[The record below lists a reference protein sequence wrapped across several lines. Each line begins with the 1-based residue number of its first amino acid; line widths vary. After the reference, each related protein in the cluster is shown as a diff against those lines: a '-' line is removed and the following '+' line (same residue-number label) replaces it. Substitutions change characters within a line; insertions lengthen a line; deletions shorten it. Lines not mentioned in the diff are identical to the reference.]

1 MAAAKFDSRSLEIK
15 TKSIEQTLVPL
26 VTQITTLVNHKEKA
40 KKSEKATK
48 AVVDVGQAVNIAV
61 ERFVRVGEAIAIDDE
76 NADIKDEMLDACK
89 EARTA
94 GQNIAKLTDVQY
106 DEAGQPVNYTEKSA
120 MVRAAR
126 GLLSAV
132 TRVLLLADRV
142 VVKQL
147 LKAKDKVS
155 ASLNK
160 LELVGNFTDFVQAF
174 SQFGS
179 EMVEL
184 AHLTGDRQNDLKDE
198 KLRAKMGAARAVL
211 EKSTMMLLTSCKT
224 CLRHPDCES
233 AKENRD
239 GVFSHMRR
247 ALDMIYSV
255 VMDDQTR
262 QNGPST
268 PLIMHNILKDFTD
281 LVESSRVTQADA
293 PSRDKLV
300 RALDQIIDATQD
312 FTDSAY
318 TSHEHREKIL
328 SYCDK
333 AKMELHTLAKL
344 GVTIEKNECM
354 YPTEDLETA
363 IIKMCKITQD
373 LKKQLQD
380 TALDQAS
387 EIFQNNE
394 DHDLLTTLKNGGVA
408 GDLDKVEEYSLKFS
422 EHTEQLQEACRLL
435 RHIAGNSPLQIT
447 AEHAESNMRVLGP
460 QIVSAAQTLSIHP
473 TSKIAKENLDVFAEA
488 WELQINDL
496 SLLVKEINEVC
507 QGKVGE
513 KQVYLSLPR
522 PGSNGS
528 FKHGTTLKTV
538 AVKPVKLDPEEQ
550 AKIAKAGLEMKL
562 MTSELDAD
570 AEKWEDPENDIVK
583 RAKNMSSMA
592 YSMYLFTR
600 GEGPLKTTQDL
611 FTQAEYFAEEGNKLY
626 RTIKEFAARI
636 PEGTQRMEILSYL
649 EKIPTYCQQLH
660 FTTKSPTTGKV
671 ATFTKVDS
679 TINETKNL
687 MAAIARLVTFSH
699 TIATTYNLDVA
710 HSPIRQWRSPPPP
723 IMSYHTNNDDTES
736 VKSHYSTHSD
746 GGLMRSSV
754 MHKPMTSFGA
764 FERI

>member
-1 MAAAKFDSRSLEIK
+1 MAAAKFDSKNLEIK

-26 VTQITTLVNHKEKA
+26 VTQITTLVNHREKP
-40 KKSEKATK
+40 KKSEKTCK
-48 AVVDVGQAVNIAV
+48 AVLEVGKAVNIAV
-61 ERFVRVGEAIAIDDE
+61 NRFTAVGKAIAND
-76 NADIKDEMLDACK
+76 NPDIKDEMVDACK
-89 EARTA
+89 EATTA
-94 GQNIAKLTDVQY
+94 GQNIAKLTNIQY
-106 DEAGQPVNYTEKSA
+106 DDSGQPMNFTEKSS

-132 TRVLLLADRV
+132 TKVLLLADRV

-147 LKAKDKVS
+147 LKAKDKVDS
-155 ASLNK
+155 SLSK
-160 LELVGNFTDFVQAF
+160 LEYVSNFTDFVQAF

-198 KLRAKMGAARAVL
+198 KHRAKMGAARAVL

-224 CLRHPDCES
+224 SLRHPDCES

-239 GVFSHMRR
+239 GVFSQMRR
-247 ALDMIYSV
+247 ALAMIQSIVTDEYPSSL
-255 VMDDQTR
+255 
-262 QNGPST
+262 NGPASH
-268 PLIMHNILKDFTD
+268 LIMHNILKDFTD
-281 LVESSRVTQADA
+281 LVESSRVTQVDSS
-293 PSRDKLV
+293 SRDKLV
-300 RALDQIIDATQD
+300 RALHNIIDTTQD

-333 AKMELHTLAKL
+333 AKMELHNLAKL
-344 GVTIEKNECM
+344 GVAIEKNDCRH
-354 YPTEDLETA
+354 PTEDLEKS
-363 IIKMCKITQD
+363 IIKMCRITLD
-373 LKKQLQD
+373 LKKQVQD

-394 DHDLLTTLKNGGVA
+394 DHDILGMLKNSGVA
-408 GDLDKVEEYSLKFS
+408 GDVDKVEGYSVKFI
-422 EHTEQLQEACRLL
+422 EHSEQLQEACRLL
-435 RHIAGNSPLQIT
+435 RHISGSAPLQIS
-447 AEHAESNMRVLGP
+447 AEHAENNMKLLGP
-460 QIVSAAQTLSIHP
+460 QTVSAAQTLAINP
-473 TSKIAKENLDVFAEA
+473 TSKIAKENLDVFSEA
-488 WELQINDL
+488 WEQQINDL
-496 SLLVKEINEVC
+496 SVLVKEINDVC
-507 QGKVGE
+507 QGKSCE

-522 PGSNGS
+522 PG
-528 FKHGTTLKTV
+528 KHGTTLKSV
-538 AVKPVKLDPEEQ
+538 SVKPVKLDPEEQ

-570 AEKWEDPENDIVK
+570 ADKWEDTENDIVK
-583 RAKNMSSMA
+583 RTKNMSSMA

-626 RTIKEFAARI
+626 RTVKDFSFQV
-636 PEGTQRMEILSYL
+636 PEGSHTIELMSSL

-660 FTTKSPTTGKV
+660 FTTKSPTTGKI

-687 MAAIARLVTFSH
+687 MAAISRVITNCYYL
-699 TIATTYNLDVA
+699 ATTYNLTVA
-710 HSPIRQWRSPPPP
+710 NSPIRQWRGPPPP
-723 IMSYHTNNDDTES
+723 IMNMHMNNDDTES
-736 VKSHYSTHSD
+736 VKSHYSTHSE
-746 GGLMRSSV
+746 GSLMRSTAL
-754 MHKPMTSFGA
+754 HNKPMTSFGA

>member
-1 MAAAKFDSRSLEIK
+1 MATAVKFDSRNLEIK

-26 VTQITTLVNHKEKA
+26 VTQITTLVNHREKA
-40 KKSEKATK
+40 KKSEKSCK
-48 AVVDVGQAVNIAV
+48 AVVEVGQAVNIAV
-61 ERFVRVGEAIAIDDE
+61 ERFVGVGEAIAHDHE
-76 NADIKDEMLDACK
+76 NLDIRDEMLDACR

-94 GQNIAKLTDVQY
+94 GQNIAKLTDIQY
-106 DEAGQPVNYTEKSA
+106 DESGQYGNYTEKSA

-147 LKAKDKVS
+147 NRAKDKVS
-155 ASLNK
+155 TSLNK
-160 LELVGNFTDFVQAF
+160 LEIVSNFTDFVQAF

-233 AKENRD
+233 ARENRE
-239 GVFSHMRR
+239 GVFNQMRR
-247 ALDMIYSV
+247 ALDMIHVV
-255 VMDDQTR
+255 VMDDRIT
-262 QNGPST
+262 QNGPFT

-328 SYCDK
+328 SYCDR
-333 AKMELHTLAKL
+333 AKMELHTLAKIGL
-344 GVTIEKNECM
+344 AIERKESLH
-354 YPTEDLETA
+354 PTEELETA
-363 IIKMCKITQD
+363 IIKMCKITHD

-394 DHDLLTTLKNGGVA
+394 DHDLLTQLKNGGVA
-408 GDLDKVEEYSLKFS
+408 GDVDKVEEFSCKFT
-422 EHTEQLQEACRLL
+422 EHSEQLQEACRLL
-435 RHIAGNSPLQIT
+435 RHIAGNPPLQIT
-447 AEHAESNMRVLGP
+447 AEYAESNMRVLGP
-460 QIVSAAQTLSIHP
+460 QIVSASQTLAIHP
-473 TSKIAKENLDVFAEA
+473 TSKIAKENLDVFSEA
-488 WELQINDL
+488 WEQQINDL
-496 SLLVKEINEVC
+496 SLLVKEINDVC
-507 QGKVGE
+507 QGKTGE

-522 PGSNGS
+522 PG
-528 FKHGTTLKTV
+528 KHGTTLKTV
-538 AVKPVKLDPEEQ
+538 ALKPAKLDPEEQ
-550 AKIAKAGLEMKL
+550 TKIAKAGLEMKL
-562 MTSELDAD
+562 LTSELDSDAD
-570 AEKWEDPENDIVK
+570 KWEDPENDIVK

-611 FTQAEYFAEEGNKLY
+611 FIQAEYFAEEGNKLY
-626 RTIKEFAARI
+626 RTVKEFASRI
-636 PEGTQRMEILSYL
+636 PDGPHRGELLSYL
-649 EKIPTYCQQLH
+649 EKIPTYCQQLQ

-679 TINETKNL
+679 TINGTKDL
-687 MAAIARLVTFSH
+687 LLAIARVVTVSH
-699 TIATTYNLDVA
+699 NMSTTYNLQVMN
-710 HSPIRQWRSPPPP
+710 SPIRQWRSPPPP
-723 IMSYHTNNDDTES
+723 LMSFRMNNDDTES
-736 VKSHYSTHSD
+736 VKSHYSTQSD
-746 GGLMRSSV
+746 DGLLRMS
-754 MHKPMTSFGA
+754 MHKPMTSFSA
-764 FERI
+764 MERI